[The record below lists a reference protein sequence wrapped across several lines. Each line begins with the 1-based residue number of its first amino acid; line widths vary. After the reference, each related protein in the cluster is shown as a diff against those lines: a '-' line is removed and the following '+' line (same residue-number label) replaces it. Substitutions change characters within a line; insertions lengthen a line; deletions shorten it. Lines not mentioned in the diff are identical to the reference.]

1 MRKKVEM
8 FAGVMK
14 QARRDKEGTKTWK
27 ESFGG
32 ATEEE
37 KKVEQ
42 PKKIKAVLGGG
53 MFK

>member
-1 MRKKVEM
+1 MRKKVDM

-14 QARRDKEGTKTWK
+14 QARRDKEGSKSWK

-37 KKVEQ
+37 KKVEE
-42 PKKIKAVLGGG
+42 PKKIKKVLGGG
-53 MFK
+53 VFQ